1 MTVRRLL
8 TADAITAGAIV
19 FATSMWASYADTCSQ
34 EIDRT
39 QATIDARLEA
49 RAAAGSSAAESTAAT
64 LHHQPT
70 PNSIA
75 AAEGRLGDLPPDRAA
90 AVFAAMGRAREADH
104 TGDLNAC
111 EQALSEVHQILGE

>member
-1 MTVRRLL
+1 MTIQRLL
-8 TADAITAGAIV
+8 AASAIILAP
-19 FATSMWASYADTCSQ
+19 SASYSGPCSQ

-39 QATIDARLEA
+39 QAKIDARLEA
-49 RAAAGSSAAESTAAT
+49 RATTGPSAAESTAAT

-75 AAEGRLGDLPPDRAA
+75 AAESQVGDLPPGRVT

-104 TGDLNAC
+104 TGDQNTC
-111 EQALSEVHQILGE
+111 EQALSEVHRILGE

>member
-8 TADAITAGAIV
+8 TAGV
-19 FATSMWASYADTCSQ
+19 FILATSVSASYADTCSQ

-39 QATIDARLEA
+39 QAKIDARLEA

-75 AAEGRLGDLPPDRAA
+75 AAEGQLGDLPPERVTAFLA
-90 AVFAAMGRAREADH
+90 TMGRAREADH
-104 TGDLNAC
+104 IGDQNAC
-111 EQALSEVHQILGE
+111 EQALSEVQSILGE